1 MAEKTET
8 KTENPKK
15 SEIFKA
21 TKSKKKD
28 DLVRIEREYTIP
40 LRKKWV
46 KVPRYKRANK
56 AIRAIKEFLVRHMK
70 IRDRDLRKIKVDKYL
85 NEVVWFR
92 GIKNPPSKIKVK
104 AIKEGDIVR
113 AELSEMPEKLKF
125 KKARLEK
132 REQKA
137 AQIPAKKPAEKP
149 VEKLEPEKE
158 QIQKE
163 KKEEEKEK
171 KAAVV
176 ETGEEMEKA
185 AAKQM
190 KKMKSQKIREPKHH
204 QRKALAK

>member
-1 MAEKTET
+1 MAKKTET
-8 KTENPKK
+8 KTENVEK
-15 SEIFKA
+15 
-21 TKSKKKD
+21 
-28 DLVRIEREYTIP
+28 EYTIP
-40 LRKKWV
+40 LRQKWK

-70 IRDRDLRKIKVDKYL
+70 IRDRDLSKIKVDKYL

-113 AELSEMPEKLKF
+113 TELSEMPEKLKF

-132 REQKA
+132 RDRKA
-137 AQIPAKKPAEKP
+137 AQIPDKKPVEKP
-149 VEKLEPEKE
+149 EEKLEPEQE
-158 QIQKE
+158 QIQEE
-163 KKEEEKEK
+163 KKEEEQEK

-176 ETGEEMEKA
+176 EVGKEMEKA

-190 KKMKSQKIREPKHH
+190 KKMKSQKTKEPKHH